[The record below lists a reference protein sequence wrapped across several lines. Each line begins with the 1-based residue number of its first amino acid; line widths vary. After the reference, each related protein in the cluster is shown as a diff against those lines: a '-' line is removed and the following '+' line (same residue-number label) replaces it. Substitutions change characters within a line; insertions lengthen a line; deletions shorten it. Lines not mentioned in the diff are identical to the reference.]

1 VGIVVDTPDDTGSAA
16 DDTVRDGAVESNGA
30 AADGGVVVDG
40 GGAAEGGGGG
50 GVAEADGRDPD
61 ITDTR
66 LIGLRVLPG
75 ISLNE

>member
-1 VGIVVDTPDDTGSAA
+1 VGIVVDTPDDTVSAA
-16 DDTVRDGAVESNGA
+16 DGTVREVAVESDGV

-40 GGAAEGGGGG
+40 GGAAEAGGGGS
-50 GVAEADGRDPD
+50 VAEAAGREPD

-66 LIGLRVLPG
+66 LIGLRVLPE